1 MRRYKKYPNRRLYDQ
16 DRSTYVTVEDVRRE
30 IVRGESIEVR
40 DSREDRDITRTVLLQ
55 ILAEQEE
62 QGHEPILTNRAIEQI
77 IRFYGDRFGGL
88 VSGYIEQ
95 GILTFLEHQDQY
107 RERLRKMAEV
117 DPLNVMRQAM
127 EFLDPTRG
135 GPARRGEGDRGRDD
149 GRDGGPEGGKE

>member
-77 IRFYGDRFGGL
+77 IRFYGDRFGGV
-88 VSGYIEQ
+88 VSSYIEQ

-107 RERLRKMAEV
+107 RERLRQMADV
-117 DPLNVMRQAM
+117 NPLNVMRQAM
-127 EFLDPTRG
+127 DFLDPAPRPRTTRSD
-135 GPARRGEGDRGRDD
+135 ADEGERKP
-149 GRDGGPEGGKE
+149 PEG

>member
-16 DRSTYVTVEDVRRE
+16 DNSTYVTVEDVRRE
-30 IVRGESIEVR
+30 IVRGESIQVR

-55 ILAEQEE
+55 ILSEQEE

-77 IRFYGDRFGGL
+77 IRFYGDRYGG
-88 VSGYIEQ
+88 VVASYIEQ

-117 DPLNVMRQAM
+117 NPLEVMRQAM
-127 EFLDPTRG
+127 GFPDPAARPR
-135 GPARRGEGDRGRDD
+135 PAGEKDGDPR
-149 GRDGGPEGGKE
+149 EG

>member
-16 DRSTYVTVEDVRRE
+16 DKSTYVTVEDVRRE
-30 IVRGESIEVR
+30 IVLGQSIEVR

-55 ILAEQEE
+55 ILAEQED

-77 IRFYGDRFGGL
+77 IRFYGDRFGGV
-88 VSGYIEQ
+88 VSSYIEQ

-117 DPLNVMRQAM
+117 NPLNVVRQAM
-127 EFLDPTRG
+127 EFLDPA
-135 GPARRGEGDRGRDD
+135 ARAGAPRREPEEGEGDSRKD
-149 GRDGGPEGGKE
+149 

>member
-30 IVRGESIEVR
+30 IFRGESIEVR
-40 DSREDRDITRTVLLQ
+40 DSREDRDITRTILLQ

-77 IRFYGDRFGGL
+77 IRFYGDRFGGV
-88 VSGYIEQ
+88 VSSYIEQ

-107 RERLRKMAEV
+107 RERLRKMADV
-117 DPLNVMRQAM
+117 NPLDVMRQAM
-127 EFLDPTRG
+127 EFLDPAPRARG
-135 GPARRGEGDRGRDD
+135 ARDGADD
-149 GRDGGPEGGKE
+149 GERKPGDT

>member
-16 DRSTYVTVEDVRRE
+16 DRSTYVTIEDVRRE

-77 IRFYGDRFGGL
+77 IRFYGDRFGGV
-88 VSGYIEQ
+88 VSSYIEQ

-107 RERLRKMAEV
+107 RERLRKMADV
-117 DPLNVMRQAM
+117 NPLNVMRQAM
-127 EFLDPTRG
+127 EFLDPAPRARG
-135 GPARRGEGDRGRDD
+135 PRDSTDD
-149 GRDGGPEGGKE
+149 GERKPRDT

>member
-16 DRSTYVTVEDVRRE
+16 DRSRYVTVEDVRRE

-55 ILAEQEE
+55 ILAEEEE

-77 IRFYGDRFGGL
+77 IRFYGDRFGGV
-88 VSGYIEQ
+88 VSSYIEQ

-107 RERLRKMAEV
+107 RERLRKMADV
-117 DPLNVMRQAM
+117 NPLDVMRQAM
-127 EFLDPTRG
+127 EFLDPAPR
-135 GPARRGEGDRGRDD
+135 ARS
-149 GRDGGPEGGKE
+149 GPEGQDDGESGSGKS

>member
-16 DRSTYVTVEDVRRE
+16 DNSTYVTVEDVRQE
-30 IVRGESIEVR
+30 IVRGESIQVR

-55 ILAEQEE
+55 ILSEQEE

-77 IRFYGDRFGGL
+77 IRFYGDRYGG
-88 VSGYIEQ
+88 VVASYIEQ

-117 DPLNVMRQAM
+117 NPLEVMRQAM
-127 EFLDPTRG
+127 GFVDPA
-135 GPARRGEGDRGRDD
+135 ARPRPGSDQERDP
-149 GRDGGPEGGKE
+149 RER

>member
-16 DRSTYVTVEDVRRE
+16 DKSTYVTVEDVRRE
-30 IVRGESIEVR
+30 IVLGESIEVR

-77 IRFYGDRFGGL
+77 IRFYGDRFGGV
-88 VSGYIEQ
+88 VSSYIEQ

-107 RERLRKMAEV
+107 RERLRKMADV
-117 DPLNVMRQAM
+117 NPLDVVRQAM
-127 EFLDPTRG
+127 EFLDPAGRPRSG
-135 GPARRGEGDRGRDD
+135 REGQDDGDGEGESR
-149 GRDGGPEGGKE
+149 KS

>member
-16 DRSTYVTVEDVRRE
+16 DKSTYVTVEDVRRE
-30 IVRGESIEVR
+30 IVLGESIEVR

-55 ILAEQEE
+55 ILAEQED

-77 IRFYGDRFGGL
+77 IRFYGDRFGGV
-88 VSGYIEQ
+88 VSSYIEQ

-117 DPLNVMRQAM
+117 NPLNVVRQAM
-127 EFLDPTRG
+127 EFLDPAARAG
-135 GPARRGEGDRGRDD
+135 GPRREPEDGEGDSRKG
-149 GRDGGPEGGKE
+149 

>member
-16 DRSTYVTVEDVRRE
+16 DKSTYVTVEDVRRE
-30 IVRGESIEVR
+30 IVLGESIEVR

-55 ILAEQEE
+55 ILAEQED

-77 IRFYGDRFGGL
+77 IRFYGDRFGGV
-88 VSGYIEQ
+88 VSSYIEQ

-117 DPLNVMRQAM
+117 NPLNVVRQAM
-127 EFLDPTRG
+127 EFLDPA
-135 GPARRGEGDRGRDD
+135 ARAGAPRREPEDGEGDSRKG
-149 GRDGGPEGGKE
+149 

>member
-16 DRSTYVTVEDVRRE
+16 DKSTYVTVEDVRRE
-30 IVRGESIEVR
+30 IVLGETIEVR

-55 ILAEQEE
+55 ILAEQED

-77 IRFYGDRFGGL
+77 IRFYGDRFGGV
-88 VSGYIEQ
+88 VSSYIEQ

-117 DPLNVMRQAM
+117 NPLNVVRQAM
-127 EFLDPTRG
+127 EFLDPA
-135 GPARRGEGDRGRDD
+135 ARAGAPRREPEDGEGDSRKG
-149 GRDGGPEGGKE
+149 

>member
-16 DRSTYVTVEDVRRE
+16 DRSRYVTVEDVRRE

-77 IRFYGDRFGGL
+77 IRFYGDRFGGV
-88 VSGYIEQ
+88 VSSYIEQ

-107 RERLRKMAEV
+107 RERLRKMAGV
-117 DPLNVMRQAM
+117 NPLDVMRQTM
-127 EFLDPTRG
+127 EFLDPAPR
-135 GPARRGEGDRGRDD
+135 ARSGREGQDDGEGGS
-149 GRDGGPEGGKE
+149 GKS

>member
-16 DRSTYVTVEDVRRE
+16 DRSRYVTVEDVRRE

-77 IRFYGDRFGGL
+77 IRFYGDRFGGV
-88 VSGYIEQ
+88 VSSYIEQ

-107 RERLRKMAEV
+107 RERLRKMAGV
-117 DPLNVMRQAM
+117 NPLDVMRQTM
-127 EFLDPTRG
+127 EFLDPASR
-135 GPARRGEGDRGRDD
+135 ARSGREGQDD
-149 GRDGGPEGGKE
+149 GESGSGKS

>member
-16 DRSTYVTVEDVRRE
+16 DKSTYVTVEDVRRE
-30 IVRGESIEVR
+30 IVLGESIEVR

-55 ILAEQEE
+55 ILAEQED

-77 IRFYGDRFGGL
+77 IRFYGDRFGGV
-88 VSGYIEQ
+88 VSSYIEQ

-117 DPLNVMRQAM
+117 NPLDVVRQAM
-127 EFLDPTRG
+127 EFLDPAARAG
-135 GPARRGEGDRGRDD
+135 AARREPEDGEGDSRKD
-149 GRDGGPEGGKE
+149 

>member
-77 IRFYGDRFGGL
+77 IRFYGDRFGGV
-88 VSGYIEQ
+88 VSSYIEQ

-107 RERLRKMAEV
+107 RERLRQMADV
-117 DPLNVMRQAM
+117 NPLNVMRQAM
-127 EFLDPTRG
+127 DFLDPAGRSRPPRG
-135 GPARRGEGDRGRDD
+135 DTGEAERKP
-149 GRDGGPEGGKE
+149 PEG

>member
-16 DRSTYVTVEDVRRE
+16 DNSTYVTVDDVRGE
-30 IVRGESIEVR
+30 IVRGESIQVR

-55 ILAEQEE
+55 ILSEQEE

-77 IRFYGDRFGGL
+77 IRFYGDRYGG
-88 VSGYIEQ
+88 VVASYIEQ

-117 DPLNVMRQAM
+117 NPLEVMRQAM
-127 EFLDPTRG
+127 GFVDPA
-135 GPARRGEGDRGRDD
+135 ARPRPGSDQERDPGER
-149 GRDGGPEGGKE
+149 

>member
-16 DRSTYVTVEDVRRE
+16 DNSTYVTVDDVRGE
-30 IVRGESIEVR
+30 IVRGESIQVR

-55 ILAEQEE
+55 ILSEQEE

-77 IRFYGDRFGGL
+77 IRFYGDRYGG
-88 VSGYIEQ
+88 VVASYIEQ

-117 DPLNVMRQAM
+117 NPLEVMRQAM
-127 EFLDPTRG
+127 GFLE
-135 GPARRGEGDRGRDD
+135 PAARPRPGSDQEGDPGER
-149 GRDGGPEGGKE
+149 

>member
-16 DRSTYVTVEDVRRE
+16 DRSRYVTVEDVRRE

-55 ILAEQEE
+55 ILAEQED

-77 IRFYGDRFGGL
+77 IRFYGDRFGGV
-88 VSGYIEQ
+88 VSSYIEQ

-107 RERLRKMAEV
+107 RERLRKMADV
-117 DPLNVMRQAM
+117 NPLDVMRQAM
-127 EFLDPTRG
+127 EFLDPASRPG
-135 GPARRGEGDRGRDD
+135 SGREGQDD
-149 GRDGGPEGGKE
+149 GESGSGKS